1 MVDMALTLTSIW
13 VNSKSEDFQ
22 GLDSQQNI
30 SGRNSKMRIDLFLFG
45 LAVLGAGAALF
56 HSAMRS
62 HNLLFVQWFTAIF
75 NVGLFVVGSLA
86 MTAGA
91 AMIYTS
97 LTGQP

>member
-1 MVDMALTLTSIW
+1 MVEMDLALISIG
-13 VNSKSEDFQ
+13 VDSKSKDFKRTD
-22 GLDSQQNI
+22 GQQNI
-30 SGRNSKMRIDLFLFG
+30 TGRNSKMRIDLFLFG
-45 LAVLGAGAALF
+45 LAVLGAGVALF